1 MGLTTGGNARG
12 FHRQS
17 GSGKVNGMSTTRE
30 VIDYAKRHGGVITTR
45 EALALGLPQSTLT
58 RRVSDGI
65 FVRIGRGLL
74 ALPGT
79 STRPDVMLRAAGRLL
94 GAVVSH
100 QSAARI
106 HKMEPIPKAT
116 PSVTVSHRG
125 TYVFPGLTV
134 HQSTDLLPEHVMT
147 VGSQRITTPARTIL
161 DLAKVLGAKRL
172 ERVTDNALAGGLVD
186 FDELTALYLA
196 LTRQGKTGMRKMGT
210 ILAERADDKR
220 IPDTVIETKLFDLL
234 VNAGISAPEKQFHAP
249 WLEPIDGRVDFA
261 YPAKRIVIEADSRR
275 WHALYDAFEV
285 DRRRDIAAQLAGWIV
300 LRITWRMITE
310 DPGFVINT
318 VREALATR

>member
-12 FHRQS
+12 LRRQS
-17 GSGKVNGMSTTRE
+17 GHGKVDGVSTTRE

-116 PSVTVSHRG
+116 PSVTVPHRG

-147 VGSQRITTPARTIL
+147 VGGLRVTTPARTIL
-161 DLAKVLGAKRL
+161 DLAKVIGAKRL
-172 ERVTDNALAGGLVD
+172 ERIIDNALAGGIVD
-186 FDELTALYLA
+186 FDELSTLYLA

-210 ILAERADDKR
+210 ILDERADAKR
-220 IPDTVIETKLFDLL
+220 IPETVIETKLFELL
-234 VNAGISAPEKQFHAP
+234 VNAGVRTPEKQFHAP
-249 WLEPIDGRVDFA
+249 WLEPIHGRVDFA
-261 YPAKRIVIEADSRR
+261 CPAERIVIEADSRR
-275 WHALYDAFEV
+275 WHALYDAFEI

-300 LRITWRMITE
+300 LRITWKMITE
-310 DPGFVINT
+310 DPEFVINT